1 MPFPESFRY
10 LECLCDQVSTLPTD
24 LTNLVVAHGGCPFLL
39 GGGGRGWVGF
49 LGLSLAAPLNT
60 IQQTKK
66 NPVSLRAM
74 EQKSRDFAEPSK

>member
-1 MPFPESFRY
+1 M
-10 LECLCDQVSTLPTD
+10 
-24 LTNLVVAHGGCPFLL
+24 
-39 GGGGRGWVGF
+39 GF

-74 EQKSRDFAEPSK
+74 GQKSRDFAEPSK